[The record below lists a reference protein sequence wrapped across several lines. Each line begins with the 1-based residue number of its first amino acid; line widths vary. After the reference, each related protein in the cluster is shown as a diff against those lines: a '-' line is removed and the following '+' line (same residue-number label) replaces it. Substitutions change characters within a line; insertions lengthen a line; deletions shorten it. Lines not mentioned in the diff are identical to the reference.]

1 MGHTLLQKIISPITI
16 TIDSSIRD
24 NTREVINIYN
34 RALRNTIINTT
45 LLRRIPIQNQQKPS
59 IAEKWRKKAKNRT
72 LNSIRLAFVKN
83 TTMSNPAKR
92 LKYINV
98 TTWITPDLPI
108 VVTILWNTT
117 AIGLQLI
124 SIKHYTW
131 VNFCQEHSRI
141 EFEIKFHSQVFPLI
155 TLYRISLVNVTK
167 WPRLVTLT
175 EKILNGK
182 LQFFYAVFVICKASL
197 HDSLQGLTTT
207 KQVEYFE

>member
-1 MGHTLLQKIISPITI
+1 MRLWRILPCQTLPKGL
-16 TIDSSIRD
+16 
-24 NTREVINIYN
+24 NI
-34 RALRNTIINTT
+34 L
-45 LLRRIPIQNQQKPS
+45 
-59 IAEKWRKKAKNRT
+59 
-72 LNSIRLAFVKN
+72 
-83 TTMSNPAKR
+83 
-92 LKYINV
+92 NV

-167 WPRLVTLT
+167 WPGLVTLT
-175 EKILNGK
+175 EKILNENFNFFMQCLWFARPHYMTHFKDWLLRNKSNILNKIYFNSIAKDEYK
-182 LQFFYAVFVICKASL
+182 LY
-197 HDSLQGLTTT
+197 
-207 KQVEYFE
+207 

>member
-45 LLRRIPIQNQQKPS
+45 LLQRIPIQNQQKPS

-92 LKYINV
+92 LKYIKCYNLNN
-98 TTWITPDLPI
+98 PRSA
-108 VVTILWNTT
+108 N
-117 AIGLQLI
+117 
-124 SIKHYTW
+124 SCNNFMKHNCNWSAVNINYT
-131 VNFCQEHSRI
+131 
-141 EFEIKFHSQVFPLI
+141 
-155 TLYRISLVNVTK
+155 
-167 WPRLVTLT
+167 
-175 EKILNGK
+175 
-182 LQFFYAVFVICKASL
+182 L
-197 HDSLQGLTTT
+197 HLS
-207 KQVEYFE
+207 